1 MTKNVEQDRLKKLL
15 EYQILDTPEEADFD
29 ELVKLASSICNTPIS
44 LVSLIDDKRQWFKA
58 HVGLAVRETA
68 REISFCQNAILTN
81 ELYIVEDAAHDKR
94 YANNPLVTGDPNIG
108 FYAGMPLTTD
118 DGFNLGTICVIDKE
132 PRILNSQQ
140 QEALKIIAKQV
151 IKLLELKLSVLR
163 EKETSKQLE
172 NTTVELKEANKVK
185 DKIFSIVAHDLRSPL
200 RNINSILEMYKDG
213 DISED
218 EAAEFIKSLSHKVR
232 ETADMIDNLLNWAK
246 TQINNTE
253 AFFQEVNLLEL
264 VGNKINLFKSIAAD
278 KGISFEV
285 DIPGSINV
293 KADIEM
299 LKIIFRNLINNAIK
313 FSNTNGKII
322 LNAVVEGNDAIVC
335 VADNGTGIAA
345 NDIEKLFSATAHL
358 STYGTKNEKGTG
370 IGLQLC
376 KDLLA
381 KNNGNIWV
389 ESELG
394 KGSKFYFSIPC

>member
-58 HVGLAVRETA
+58 HIGLSVRETA

-81 ELYIVEDAAHDKR
+81 ELYIIEDAVHDKR
-94 YANNPLVTGDPNIG
+94 YASNPLVTGDPNIG
-108 FYAGMPLTTD
+108 FYAGMPLTTE
-118 DGFNLGTICVIDKE
+118 DGYNLGTICVIDRE
-132 PRILNSQQ
+132 PRILNHHQ

-232 ETADMIDNLLNWAK
+232 ETADMIDNLLSWAK

-264 VGNKINLFKSIAAD
+264 VENKVGLFKSVAED

-285 DIPGSINV
+285 DIAQSINV

-299 LKIIFRNLINNAIK
+299 LKIVFRNLINNAIK
-313 FSNTNGKII
+313 FSNPNGKIT
-322 LNAVVEGNDAIVC
+322 LKAVVEGNEAIVC

-345 NDIEKLFSATAHL
+345 GDIEKLFSATTHL

-394 KGSKFYFSIPC
+394 KGSCFYFSIPC

>member
-58 HVGLAVRETA
+58 HIGLSVRETA

-81 ELYIVEDAAHDKR
+81 ELYIIEDAVHDKR
-94 YANNPLVTGDPNIG
+94 YASNPLVTGDPNIG
-108 FYAGMPLTTD
+108 FYAGMPLTTE
-118 DGFNLGTICVIDKE
+118 DGYNLGTICVIDRE
-132 PRILNSQQ
+132 PRILNHHQ

-232 ETADMIDNLLNWAK
+232 ETADMIDNLLSWAK

-253 AFFQEVNLLEL
+253 AFFQEVNLLEMVENK
-264 VGNKINLFKSIAAD
+264 VGLFKPVAED
-278 KGISFEV
+278 KGISFEI
-285 DIPGSINV
+285 DIPGLINV
-293 KADIEM
+293 KADVEM
-299 LKIIFRNLINNAIK
+299 LKIVFRNLINNAIK
-313 FSNTNGKII
+313 FSNPNGKIT
-322 LNAVVEGNDAIVC
+322 LKAVVEGNEAIVC

-345 NDIEKLFSATAHL
+345 GDIEKLFSATTHL

-394 KGSKFYFSIPC
+394 KGSCFYFSIPC

>member
-44 LVSLIDDKRQWFKA
+44 LVSLVDDKRQWFKA
-58 HVGLAVRETA
+58 HIGLAVRETA
-68 REISFCQNAILTN
+68 KEISFCQNAILSN
-81 ELYIVEDAAHDKR
+81 DLYIIEDAAHDHR
-94 YANNPLVTGDPNIG
+94 YATNPLVTGDPNIG

-118 DGFNLGTICVIDKE
+118 DGYNLGTICVIDRQ
-132 PRILNSQQ
+132 PRVLSQHQ

-163 EKETSKQLE
+163 EKQSSKQLE
-172 NTTVELKEANKVK
+172 TLTVELKDANKVK

-218 EAAEFIKSLSHKVR
+218 EASEFIRSLSYKVR

-264 VGNKINLFKSIAAD
+264 VQNKISIFKPVAED
-278 KGISFEV
+278 KGITFEI
-285 DIPGSINV
+285 DIDKSIKV
-293 KADIEM
+293 KADLEM
-299 LKIIFRNLINNAIK
+299 LKIVFRNLINNAIK
-313 FSNTNGKII
+313 FSNLNGKIMVK
-322 LNAVVEGNDAIVC
+322 AVVEGNEAIVC
-335 VADNGTGIAA
+335 VEDQGTGIAA
-345 NDIEKLFSATAHL
+345 GDIEKLFSATAHL
-358 STYGTKNEKGTG
+358 STYGTKNEKGIG

-381 KNNGNIWV
+381 KNNGDIWV
-389 ESELG
+389 ESEQG